1 METRTDFQDL
11 AEGGLDPSAFFD
23 VIYNRNGDLREI
35 ARSGMLG
42 NLHNRFIVWRIFLG
56 IFDENKSA
64 DEWVQDLRK
73 YRKSYQD
80 LKQSLDSVE
89 CKNLDPS
96 IFNPLSQ
103 ASENPWNNF
112 YQDNEL
118 KQTIQNDVDRT
129 LQERSLFQKQET
141 KQALLDILFIWS
153 KQNPEIS
160 YRQGMN
166 ELLAILF
173 IVGHSEK
180 AEPELSTSLPIKA
193 LMQELNNPKFLE
205 HDLYELFSRLMNL
218 GVKQMFLPVLTKKPK
233 LVGNLLTFDKKIIE
247 NDLINSDKTHDSSS
261 SFILKKCHRVHH
273 RLLQALDKQLYN
285 FIESQKIEPQI
296 YLQRWLR
303 CMLTRE
309 FNLANTL
316 ILWDCIFSNV
326 FIEHDNKIESFTGKL
341 DFNRELVALEFLCV
355 AMIVFVRSF
364 CIG

>member
-1 METRTDFQDL
+1 
-11 AEGGLDPSAFFD
+11 
-23 VIYNRNGDLREI
+23 
-35 ARSGMLG
+35 
-42 NLHNRFIVWRIFLG
+42 
-56 IFDENKSA
+56 
-64 DEWVQDLRK
+64 
-73 YRKSYQD
+73 
-80 LKQSLDSVE
+80 
-89 CKNLDPS
+89 
-96 IFNPLSQ
+96 
-103 ASENPWNNF
+103 
-112 YQDNEL
+112 
-118 KQTIQNDVDRT
+118 
-129 LQERSLFQKQET
+129 
-141 KQALLDILFIWS
+141 
-153 KQNPEIS
+153 
-160 YRQGMN
+160 
-166 ELLAILF
+166 
-173 IVGHSEK
+173 
-180 AEPELSTSLPIKA
+180 
-193 LMQELNNPKFLE
+193 MQELNNPKFLE